1 MKRKGA
7 TLQRTAIAVLS
18 ILLAVSIGMTAGA
31 TSYRT
36 LICNAIGG
44 EMYRLEGGDDSDTI
58 QLYETN
64 GMTLEEWKT
73 AADQLVE
80 EIAAEGMVLLKN
92 EGQVLPLDS
101 GMKLSLFSRS
111 SVDLVLGG
119 TGAGGIDE
127 SKAVDLRTAL
137 EGVGFTVNPTLWEF
151 YKGYDGKDGYVRSNG
166 GYMGAKPEDIFVA
179 EVPMNEYTDAV
190 RDSYKDY
197 NDAAVVVI
205 SRVGGEGSDMPTGD
219 FGDGTKYLALQEQE
233 KDLLM
238 EIQESGQFDKVI
250 VLINSSNAMEL
261 GWLDQEE
268 YGIDACLWVGGVG
281 QSGARAI
288 AGALA

>member
-18 ILLAVSIGMTAGA
+18 ILLAVSIGVTTGA

-119 TGAGGIDE
+119 TGA
-127 SKAVDLRTAL
+127 A
-137 EGVGFTVNPTLWEF
+137 WH
-151 YKGYDGKDGYVRSNG
+151 
-166 GYMGAKPEDIFVA
+166 
-179 EVPMNEYTDAV
+179 
-190 RDSYKDY
+190 
-197 NDAAVVVI
+197 
-205 SRVGGEGSDMPTGD
+205 
-219 FGDGTKYLALQEQE
+219 
-233 KDLLM
+233 
-238 EIQESGQFDKVI
+238 
-250 VLINSSNAMEL
+250 
-261 GWLDQEE
+261 
-268 YGIDACLWVGGVG
+268 
-281 QSGARAI
+281 
-288 AGALA
+288 